1 MFLRVIK
8 NHWEPLSGTPNNE
21 QNTKIYE
28 EMTSFDGGTEK
39 VGTAAPVETMKSIYL
54 SAHMTKQLQALKQIY
69 EKVLEYQ
76 EKANAA
82 IFTDYGILSTK
93 YLS

>member
-1 MFLRVIK
+1 MI
-8 NHWEPLSGTPNNE
+8 
-21 QNTKIYE
+21 
-28 EMTSFDGGTEK
+28 SFNGGN
-39 VGTAAPVETMKSIYL
+39 GKSRNRCPRRNYRIYL
-54 SAHMTKQLQALKQIY
+54 PECPRDKQLQDLKQIY

-82 IFTDYGILSTK
+82 IFTDCGILNTK

>member
-1 MFLRVIK
+1 
-8 NHWEPLSGTPNNE
+8 
-21 QNTKIYE
+21 
-28 EMTSFDGGTEK
+28 MTSFNGGTEK
-39 VGTAAPVETMKSIYL
+39 SEPLPPVETMKSIYL

-82 IFTDYGILSTK
+82 IFTDCGILNTK